1 MQRTTDLLQA
11 DSDLLQEVMN
21 YLLRLPAVPTT
32 AALARKVKLHLD
44 QPERRAAERRA
55 SEEARM
61 AGLRHGCNFTQ
72 IGLPVIEAEVDGDR
86 LRLWTPGDAALGT
99 DQIRAEWPVMLCQR
113 LQSVET
119 VVLRQG
125 AAKYMDATHAQEL

>member
-1 MQRTTDLLQA
+1 MQRATDLLKA
-11 DSDLLQEVMN
+11 DSELLQEVMG
-21 YLLRLPAVPTT
+21 YLLRLPPVLPT
-32 AALARKVKLHLD
+32 AALARKVKAHLD
-44 QPERRAAERRA
+44 QPERRATEIRA
-55 SEEARM
+55 SEEARL
-61 AGLRHGCNFTQ
+61 AGLRNGCTFAAV
-72 IGLPVIEAEVDGDR
+72 GLPVIEAEVDGDR

-125 AAKYMDATHAQEL
+125 AAKFMDATHAQDL